1 MVGPGRRCHKRCT
14 PWPEGN
20 TLLPDGDRVCSRVWT
35 TALGPATGDPP
46 LYQRLQKR
54 LGPFMTS
61 LGIGPK
67 QYLLRWDRQPNS
79 LAVQSE
85 ARLFFGVSGDPSV
98 EQLAAIAEFYP
109 RLRIVIGGT

>member
-1 MVGPGRRCHKRCT
+1 VDYSARTRYRR
-14 PWPEGN
+14 
-20 TLLPDGDRVCSRVWT
+20 
-35 TALGPATGDPP
+35 PP

-109 RLRIVIGGT
+109 VFGSS